1 MNLAALTSLI
11 AEGYITQQKHP
22 SAQLFI
28 YNYTAK
34 TQFERCWNE
43 LTLACRGL
51 ILDENQHIVAR
62 GFPKFFNWEEL
73 KPSDIPTLP
82 FEVYEKMD
90 GSLGILYWLDNQPF
104 IATRGSFNSE
114 QSTRATTILQKKYS
128 NQIEKL
134 DQSKTYLFEIIYPEN
149 RIVLDYGEKEDLIL
163 LAILDTE
170 TGQDESL
177 QDIGFP
183 LVQRYDGLKDFV
195 ALKALAFANKE
206 GFVIKYQNGF
216 RLKIKF
222 EEYVRLHRIMTQ
234 VSNIDI
240 WETLKNNLPLDEF
253 LESVPDEFYDWVKA
267 TIASLHADYQAIETL
282 CRANCVPLATR
293 KETAFYFQTL
303 PYPKVL
309 FAMLDERD
317 YSAIIWRAI
326 KPTWQKAFQRS
337 LKV

>member
-1 MNLAALTSLI
+1 MNLTALTSLI
-11 AEGYITQQKHP
+11 EEGYITVQKHP

-28 YNYTAK
+28 YNYTPK

-51 ILDENQHIVAR
+51 ILDENQKIVAR
-62 GFPKFFNWEEL
+62 GFSKFFNWEEF
-73 KPSDIPTLP
+73 KVNDIPNLP
-82 FEVYEKMD
+82 FEAYEKMD
-90 GSLGILYWLDNQPF
+90 GSLGILYWLNNQPF
-104 IATRGSFNSE
+104 IATRGSFNSD
-114 QSTRATTILQKKYS
+114 QSLRATRILREKYTA
-128 NQIEKL
+128 QIKNL

-149 RIVLDYGEKEDLIL
+149 RIVLDYGEQEDLIL
-163 LAILDTE
+163 LAILDNK
-170 TGQDESL
+170 TGQDEPL

-183 LVQRYDGLKDFV
+183 LVPRYDGVKDF
-195 ALKALAFANKE
+195 ATLKSLAFANKE
-206 GFVIKYQNGF
+206 GFVIKFENGF

-222 EEYVRLHRIMTQ
+222 EEYIRLHRIMTQ

-240 WETLKNNLPLDEF
+240 WETLKNKLPLDEF

-267 TIASLHADYQAIETL
+267 TVASLQADYQAIETL

-293 KETAFYFQTL
+293 KETAFHFQNL

-326 KPTWQKAFQRS
+326 KPTWQKAFQKS
-337 LKV
+337 